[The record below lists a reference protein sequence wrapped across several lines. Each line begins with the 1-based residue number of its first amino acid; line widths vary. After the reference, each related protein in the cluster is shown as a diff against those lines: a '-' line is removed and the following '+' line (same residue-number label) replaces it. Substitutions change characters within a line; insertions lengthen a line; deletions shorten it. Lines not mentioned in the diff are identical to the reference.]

1 MSRFAAQSGKAHPA
15 ASFGMWALSSVDPE
29 FDTDTER
36 SRFAK
41 LGAALLRALIER
53 HSLNLEAS
61 RAIGWSPTTTTPAD
75 ADEEGAP
82 GEEVPSH

>member
-1 MSRFAAQSGKAHPA
+1 MSRFAARSGKARPA
-15 ASFGMWALSSVDPE
+15 ASFGMWAISSVDPDS
-29 FDTDTER
+29 DTDTDR

-41 LGAALLRALIER
+41 LGAAVLRALIER

-61 RAIGWSPTTTTPAD
+61 RAIGWSPTTTPPAD

-82 GEEVPSH
+82 GEGLPSH